1 MHRRWATCLL
11 VLAAVCVPAHSA
23 NPSAAETAQATVP
36 QGFTSL
42 FDGRTLDGWRGRP
55 GGGGVFS
62 PYEEA
67 AFADDERRQKQAEWN
82 TNRDEH
88 WRVDAER
95 GEIVSDGHGVH
106 LATAREYGDFEFL
119 VDWTLT
125 QPGGD
130 SGIYL
135 RNYPQVQIWDPN
147 HLPSHK
153 NGSDR
158 GSGALW
164 NNNPDNPGKFP
175 LVRADRP
182 IGEWNTLRIRM
193 VDRYVWVWLNGQPTV
208 DGQVLDNYF
217 DRSRP
222 VRPRGSIELQTHG
235 SEVRFRNVFIREIP
249 TGEARALLA
258 SRP

>member
-1 MHRRWATCLL
+1 MNSRAWRQI
-11 VLAAVCVPAHSA
+11 VLIAAWSFAGLALSARFQQEPPPA
-23 NPSAAETAQATVP
+23 
-36 QGFTSL
+36 GFTSL

-55 GGGGVFS
+55 GAGGVFS
-62 PYEEA
+62 PYEES
-67 AFADDERRQKQAEWN
+67 AFSDAERRRRQTEWDAD
-82 TNRDEH
+82 RDTH
-88 WRVDAER
+88 WSVDTTR

-106 LATAREYGDFEFL
+106 LTTEKEYGDFELF
-119 VDWTLT
+119 VDWKLT

-135 RNYPQVQIWDPN
+135 RNYPQVQLWDPN
-147 HLPSHK
+147 HEPSHK

-158 GSGALW
+158 GSGGLW
-164 NNNPDNPGKFP
+164 NNNPDNPGRFP

-182 IGEWNTLRIRM
+182 IGEWNRLRIRM
-193 VDRYVWVWLNGQPTV
+193 VDRYVWVWLNGQQTV

-235 SEVRFRNVFIREIP
+235 SEVRFRNIFIREI
-249 TGEARALLA
+249 TAAEAAALRPP
-258 SRP
+258 SR